1 MGFMFAKVQLKYGQ
15 LPLFAEVMSHI
26 VPTMESKGWRLMG
39 AYRTTLG
46 TLYEVWDLWEVPD
59 ANATQNDLAAAVADP
74 DVAAW
79 AARLRECVETE
90 ELRFL
95 AELTY
100 EGVPAVENA
109 AGRS

>member
-1 MGFMFAKVQLKYGQ
+1 MGFMFARVQLKYGQ
-15 LPLFAEVMSHI
+15 LARFQEIMSHI
-26 VPTMESKGWRLMG
+26 VPAMESKGWRLMG

-59 ANATQNDLAAAVADP
+59 ANSTQNDLAAAVADP

-79 AARLRECVETE
+79 AARLPECVETE

-95 AELTY
+95 SEMTY
-100 EGVPAVENA
+100 EDVPALKNA